1 MAKNTVDVADVAKQI
16 FENINYIKPEE
27 VGIVSHL
34 IQNNN
39 SSDYDHK
46 KLKLPEF
53 LIVKEDLFVNYPLII
68 LNKGCTEPTV
78 WFLRTIYHSYYKSPK
93 ETPFVRVSII
103 PFTSKFV

>member
-1 MAKNTVDVADVAKQI
+1 MAKNTEDVADIVDVAEQI

-39 SSDYDHK
+39 SSNYDHK

-53 LIVKEDLFVNYPLII
+53 LIVKEDLFVNYPLMI

-78 WFLRTIYHSYYKSPK
+78 
-93 ETPFVRVSII
+93 
-103 PFTSKFV
+103 